1 MANGLK
7 TLGERLEFA
16 LTKFKVSQAH
26 ASLSTGVAQTTISH
40 LIRTQARTYKNSRA
54 LADGLGINHDWL
66 VYGRGGILN
75 PTVYYLPIIHEYF
88 RLRLFQS
95 EGFVEENINFIVN
108 ERDYGEGTF
117 ATALNGELLIC
128 SQFEG
133 EVLPSS
139 SLNFLIWTERR
150 KAIVDEFLPGKRSFI
165 IHELRKYD
173 TLPEFMTES

>member
-1 MANGLK
+1 MLK
-7 TLGERLEFA
+7 TIGQRLSKIMVEMG
-16 LTKFKVSQAH
+16 LTQAEV
-26 ASLSTGVAQTTISH
+26 AARTGVPKTTISH
-40 LIRTQARTYKNSRA
+40 LIRNEVATYKNSSA

-75 PTVYYLPIIHEYF
+75 PTVYYLPMIHEYF

-95 EGFVEENINFIVN
+95 EGFLEDNTNFIVN

-133 EVLPSS
+133 DVLPSS
-139 SLNFLIWTERR
+139 TLNFLIWTERR